1 MAAQTQPTA
10 AANPQAVTVDNFVR
24 AERQVR
30 TLAPRMGLIATTAT
44 PVYLP
49 GSPLEHCTPDRGYR
63 STESRTDREIPR
75 SQDEARDDVGLF
87 EWDLPVA
94 SSVAAKRFGSHLR
107 LSSRFLL

>member
-49 GSPLEHCTPDRGYR
+49 GSPLEHCTPEDFQIAATAQRNPELTAKYHVP
-63 STESRTDREIPR
+63 RTR
-75 SQDEARDDVGLF
+75 
-87 EWDLPVA
+87 PVTT
-94 SSVAAKRFGSHLR
+94 
-107 LSSRFLL
+107 